1 MELVMIL
8 LVLTLILIINTLSFR
23 SYLFLLRYLGVNVH
37 PHEYY
42 AKLLLVNLD
51 NHAQAPPQKPSAF
64 SYSCTCQVLP
74 KRAFPSHPL
83 MKGRPIPGSVA
94 IYI

>member
-51 NHAQAPPQKPSAF
+51 NHAQAPPQKPSAIF
-64 SYSCTCQVLP
+64 LFMYLLGVAQKL
-74 KRAFPSHPL
+74 SHL
-83 MKGRPIPGSVA
+83 IL
-94 IYI
+94 